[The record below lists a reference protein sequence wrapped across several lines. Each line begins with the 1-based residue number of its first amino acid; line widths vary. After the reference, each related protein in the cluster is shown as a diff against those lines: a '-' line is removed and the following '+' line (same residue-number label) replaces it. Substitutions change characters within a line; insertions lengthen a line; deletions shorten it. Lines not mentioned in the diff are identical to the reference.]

1 MKNPLNKWILIPVM
15 MLGVASIVCEKT
27 TATETAGSSSVLHPI
42 PWSSHADK
50 KTQPPVETESTAPMA
65 EKQGTVAVQEQ
76 ISEEDPKTGN
86 QRLEDVNSSYEAK
99 SKLNP
104 FMPLIQQKPAT
115 PAEVRKPDK
124 PRRILTPLEKMSL
137 SQIKLVAVVMGENFT
152 TSMVE
157 DSTGKGYEV
166 RIGTYIGKN
175 GGQVVDIQSDRIIV
189 REMETDFK
197 GVATERFQ
205 ELRLHKP
212 DNGE

>member
-1 MKNPLNKWILIPVM
+1 MKNPLNKWLLIPMV

-27 TATETAGSSSVLHPI
+27 AAAETAGTSSVLHAI
-42 PWSSHADK
+42 PWSSHAEK
-50 KTQPPVETESTAPMA
+50 NTQPPVETEPTAPLA

-76 ISEEDPKTGN
+76 ISEEDPKTGD
-86 QRLEDVNSSYEAK
+86 QGLDEVKLSYEAK

-104 FMPLIQQKPAT
+104 FMPLVQQKPAT
-115 PAEVRKPDK
+115 PAEPRKPDK

-137 SQIKLVAVVMGENFT
+137 SQLKLVAVVMGENFT

-157 DSTGKGYEV
+157 EATGKGYEV

-189 REMETDFK
+189 REMVTDFK